1 MPCVL
6 IVTSNTRF
14 PIPYYYSGCHPQ
26 WLFHEIYGFIP
37 VVVVVQALKSSPALC
52 DPVDGGPQA
61 ALSMGSLRQE
71 YWSGLPFPS
80 PGNRSN
86 PEMEPR
92 SPVSPALAGGSPT
105 TELPINVYGKPM
117 YINIST
123 YESYLQVL
131 WTEQTMSCKDFMYC
145 SVGGRAVST
154 AALQRSG
161 IFSVVLHRLRKW
173 SHSVNGLEL
182 PRCSL

>member
-6 IVTSNTRF
+6 IVISNTWF

-37 VVVVVQALKSSPALC
+37 VVIVQALKSCPTLC
-52 DPVDGGPQA
+52 DPVDGSPQA
-61 ALSMGSLRQE
+61 SLSMGFLRQE

-80 PGNRSN
+80 PGNRPN
-86 PEMEPR
+86 PEIEPR
-92 SPVSPALAGGSPT
+92 SPASPALAGWSLT
-105 TELPINVYGKPM
+105 TELPINVYGKPI

-123 YESYLQVL
+123 YGSYLQVV
-131 WTEQTMSCKDFMYC
+131 WTEQAMSCKDFMYF

-154 AALQRSG
+154 AALQRSS
-161 IFSVVLHRLRKW
+161 IFSVVLHRFQKW
-173 SHSVNGLEL
+173 SDSVNGLEL